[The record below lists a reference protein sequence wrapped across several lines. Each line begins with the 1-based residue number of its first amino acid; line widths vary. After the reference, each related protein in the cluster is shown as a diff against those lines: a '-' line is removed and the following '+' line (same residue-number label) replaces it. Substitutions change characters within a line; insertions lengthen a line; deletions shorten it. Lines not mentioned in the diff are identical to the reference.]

1 MIQGIIKWGKS
12 YNIGYRLVIQA
23 IFMTR
28 GDFTINKNKRRSS
41 YVPLQKR
48 RPKVAIYVRVSTHHQ
63 IDRESL
69 PFQRKELTNYSQYVL
84 NIADWE
90 IFEDAGYSAKN
101 TDRPKY
107 QEMMDRIRK
116 GEFTH
121 LLIWKL
127 DRISRNLRDF
137 TEMWDELKEYEVTF
151 VSKMEQFDT
160 SSAMG
165 EAMLRIILVFA
176 ELERKLTAE
185 RVYSMMLSRAEKA
198 LWNGAPVA
206 LGYDWDEE
214 SETIKINPDES
225 ELIHLIYDLYEEKQ
239 SALSVAQWL
248 HENGK
253 ETKRGGT
260 WGSKGVI
267 DILRNPIYIGVYRWN
282 YRESGRGELKPEDE
296 VIIVEN
302 ALPVII
308 SREQWE
314 RVQKLLDSNY
324 KGRRD
329 QQRRAKHIHL
339 LSGLVKCGYCG
350 KNYLASRNSRPH
362 KHGFHPSYYRC
373 GTYVRN
379 RQCRNKSISGLYLEP
394 FILEYIRAYVKAAK
408 STGSKNSFQSELLKA
423 FGRSEIEYIDLP
435 STDPNL
441 SSLLG
446 GMANA
451 TAALPHPVVN
461 DKLEG
466 LKKQKQ
472 KIERAL
478 SRLDDAYFFPDG
490 NSAISKPEY
499 LVKKANFQQRLNK
512 IDSEISSIATK
523 CSSSLSM
530 DIEMFSRFLLVH
542 NLYNADSIRDV
553 LPALDKQVV
562 QDFLQQV
569 IRFIEVAD
577 RKIVK
582 VAFNSPNDE
591 TVHHFVY
598 KDSAP

>member
-1 MIQGIIKWGKS
+1 MPRAK
-12 YNIGYRLVIQA
+12 N
-23 IFMTR
+23 
-28 GDFTINKNKRRSS
+28 INKPKKRSG
-41 YVPLQKR
+41 YVPVQKR
-48 RPKVAIYVRVSTHHQ
+48 KPKAAIYIRVSTHHQ
-63 IDRESL
+63 IDRDSL
-69 PFQRKELTNYSQYVL
+69 PFQREELTNYSQYAI
-84 NIADWE
+84 NIPDWV

-107 QEMMDRIRK
+107 QEMMERIRK

-121 LLIWKL
+121 LLVWKL

-137 TEMWDELKEYEVTF
+137 TEMWDEMKEYDIAF
-151 VSKMEQFDT
+151 ISKMEQFDT

-214 SETIKINPDES
+214 NETIRINPDEA

-267 DILRNPIYIGVYRWN
+267 DILRNPVYIGVYRWN

-296 VIIVEN
+296 VITVED
-302 ALPVII
+302 ALPSII

-314 RVQKLLDSNY
+314 RVQNLLDSNY

-329 QQRRAKHIHL
+329 QQRRAKYIHL
-339 LSGLVKCGYCG
+339 LSGLIKCGYCG
-350 KNYLASRNSRPH
+350 KTYLASRNSRPH
-362 KHGFHPSYYRC
+362 KDGFHPTFYRC

-394 FILEYIRAYVKAAK
+394 FVLEYIRAYVKASRSVNPK
-408 STGSKNSFQSELLKA
+408 TNFQNELLKN
-423 FGRSEIEYIDLP
+423 FGRSEVEYIDLP
-435 STDPNL
+435 TAEPDL
-441 SSLLG
+441 SGLFG
-446 GMANA
+446 GMADA
-451 TAALPHPVVN
+451 TAASPRPVAN
-461 DKLEG
+461 DKLES

-478 SRLDDAYFFPDG
+478 TRLDDAYFFSDG
-490 NSAISKPEY
+490 NSVISKSEY
-499 LVKKANFQQRLNK
+499 LVKKASFQQNLNK
-512 IDSEISSIATK
+512 IDSQISSVAAK
-523 CSSSLSM
+523 CSSSLTM

-542 NLYNADSIRDV
+542 NLYNADNIRDV
-553 LPALDKQVV
+553 LPDLNKQVV

-569 IRFIEVAD
+569 IRFVEVAEGKVV
-577 RKIVK
+577 KI
-582 VAFNSPNDE
+582 AFNSPDGE
-591 TVHHFVY
+591 VVHHFVY
-598 KDSAP
+598 KDHAPKP